1 MCIRDSQKIVNRLNS
16 FTNRGGKLL
25 IMGKSVLKPNKD
37 LWFDIGAD
45 YLGQPNFDIDYT
57 VISKKLK
64 NENLV
69 ESPFLNYNAALRF
82 KANDAEILASIKEP
96 YFSRTPSS
104 FSSHQ
109 NTPNKLENSEHAAIF
124 QKNNITYVA
133 HNLDIMYF
141 SSGARIHRDLFKSV
155 LDLIHTNPMV
165 STNLQSSG
173 RINLLHQPEHNRY
186 VAHLLY
192 ATPIQRGRA
201 QVIED
206 LVPIYNTTVE
216 LNIEE
221 NIKKVYSVPGYK
233 KLKVK
238 KINGKNFVSIPE
250 FKAHVAVVVEYQ

>member
-1 MCIRDSQKIVNRLNS
+1 
-16 FTNRGGKLL
+16 
-25 IMGKSVLKPNKD
+25 
-37 LWFDIGAD
+37 
-45 YLGQPNFDIDYT
+45 
-57 VISKKLK
+57 
-64 NENLV
+64 
-69 ESPFLNYNAALRF
+69 
-82 KANDAEILASIKEP
+82 
-96 YFSRTPSS
+96 
-104 FSSHQ
+104 
-109 NTPNKLENSEHAAIF
+109 
-124 QKNNITYVA
+124 
-133 HNLDIMYF
+133 
-141 SSGARIHRDLFKSV
+141 
-155 LDLIHTNPMV
+155 MV

-250 FKAHVAVVVEYQ
+250 FKAHVAVVVEYQE

>member
-1 MCIRDSQKIVNRLNS
+1 
-16 FTNRGGKLL
+16 
-25 IMGKSVLKPNKD
+25 
-37 LWFDIGAD
+37 
-45 YLGQPNFDIDYT
+45 
-57 VISKKLK
+57 
-64 NENLV
+64 
-69 ESPFLNYNAALRF
+69 
-82 KANDAEILASIKEP
+82 
-96 YFSRTPSS
+96 
-104 FSSHQ
+104 
-109 NTPNKLENSEHAAIF
+109 
-124 QKNNITYVA
+124 
-133 HNLDIMYF
+133 MYF

-216 LNIEE
+216 LNIDE

-238 KINGKNFVSIPE
+238 KINGKNYVSVPE